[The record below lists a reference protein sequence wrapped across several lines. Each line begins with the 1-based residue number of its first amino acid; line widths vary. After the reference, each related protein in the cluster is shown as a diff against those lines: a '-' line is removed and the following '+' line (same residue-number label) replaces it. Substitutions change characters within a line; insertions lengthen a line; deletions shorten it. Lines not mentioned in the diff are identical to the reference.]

1 VKAREVTNQAVAD
14 LTAKL
19 KELKQ
24 SDEDDLGK
32 LAGSFD
38 EIASQADQ
46 VAEVLNQA
54 DQALTGNTDEEEPE
68 PDEDQQPDNEE
79 PQQ

>member
-32 LAGSFD
+32 LAGAFD
-38 EIASQADQ
+38 EISQQADE
-46 VAEVLNQA
+46 VAEVLHQA
-54 DQALTGNTDEEEPE
+54 DQALAGDTEEEPE
-68 PDEDQQPDNEE
+68 AEDEDQQPDNEE